1 MKQRQIKR
9 QAYLYLPET
18 NVRDGRRTGLH
29 EWGWMNPLRREGRW
43 ETHLWTVDLPRT
55 RMLKHAETCLQVL
68 WPHGSDHGKEYSP
81 SSFLTP
87 QNHKISDPHPS
98 TSMSMKCFCSW
109 KTTAAMRIRLIMMQC
124 CGGKEERKKKKR
136 KKIYSEF
143 ELNELSIHNILE
155 WNPSNIKGLHRGRMN
170 LWRQY
175 KICVGWG

>member
-1 MKQRQIKR
+1 MWEMEDEPGSTSEAEWIPSAARDDGKLIYELSIFLAHECWSMQKHVYKCCGHTAVIMGKNIH
-9 QAYLYLPET
+9 LPPPFFF
-18 NVRDGRRTGLH
+18 LFF
-29 EWGWMNPLRREGRW
+29 
-43 ETHLWTVDLPRT
+43 
-55 RMLKHAETCLQVL
+55 
-68 WPHGSDHGKEYSP
+68 
-81 SSFLTP
+81 FLTP